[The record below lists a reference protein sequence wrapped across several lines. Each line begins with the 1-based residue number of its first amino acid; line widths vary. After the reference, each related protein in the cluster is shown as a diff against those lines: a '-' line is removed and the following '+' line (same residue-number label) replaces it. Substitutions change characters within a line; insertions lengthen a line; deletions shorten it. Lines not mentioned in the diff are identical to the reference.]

1 MSGHSKWSQIKNKK
15 AVTDAKRSK
24 TFSVMVRLIS
34 AAAKTGMDPKNNA
47 RLRDIILKAKEIN
60 MPKENIDR
68 AIQKSA
74 EEKLEELVME
84 CWAPGGVALII
95 EAITD
100 SRNRT
105 IAEIKHLLSK
115 FDANLGGPG
124 SVKWMFEIK
133 DGQYQAKNPV
143 TVTPEQQT
151 ELEKLFDALD
161 ANEDVT
167 EFYSNLEN

>member
-15 AVTDAKRSK
+15 GVTDAKRSK
-24 TFSVMVRLIS
+24 TFSQMVRLIS
-34 AAAKTGMDPKNNA
+34 AAAKNGADPKNNA

-68 AIQKSA
+68 AIKKSS

-84 CWAPGGVALII
+84 CWVPGGVALII

-100 SRNRT
+100 SHNRT

-115 FDANLGGPG
+115 FEATLGGPG

-133 DGQYQAKNPV
+133 DGEYQAKNEI
-143 TVTPEQQT
+143 TVPEEQKAQ
-151 ELEKLFDALD
+151 LEKLFEALD
-161 ANEDVT
+161 ENGDVT
-167 EFYSNLEN
+167 EFYTNLQI